1 MVGQGRI
8 ELPTYGL
15 GNRRSVQLSYYP
27 EKTTYSTIFR
37 PPRQVDR
44 TAFFCENEPSMK
56 NIRSFAIVDYVKER
70 RYVSLDELMAR
81 FKVSSATIHRDV
93 AELVQ
98 RDVLQRVRGGVAFVD
113 NSAALL
119 KQGVAA
125 NSFRERA
132 DVNKAAKE
140 KIAQLSLARVAEGD
154 ILFLDSSTTVAAF
167 ADALSKSAFTNLTIV
182 TNSVAAMRFFP
193 KFPPHYV
200 LISLGGSYD
209 PQLNAF
215 LGAATLRE
223 LERLTLTKAFVSCF
237 GVNEKIATTNHEA
250 QAGLIT
256 RVLDRTDHRYL
267 LADRSKFGRT
277 GLHRLAARGF
287 FDEVITDRP
296 V

>member
-1 MVGQGRI
+1 V
-8 ELPTYGL
+8 TY
-15 GNRRSVQLSYYP
+15 
-27 EKTTYSTIFR
+27 
-37 PPRQVDR
+37 
-44 TAFFCENEPSMK
+44 
-56 NIRSFAIVDYVKER
+56 
-70 RYVSLDELMAR
+70 
-81 FKVSSATIHRDV
+81 
-93 AELVQ
+93 
-98 RDVLQRVRGGVAFVD
+98 
-113 NSAALL
+113 
-119 KQGVAA
+119 
-125 NSFRERA
+125 
-132 DVNKAAKE
+132 
-140 KIAQLSLARVAEGD
+140 VAEGD

-167 ADALSKSAFTNLTIV
+167 ADALTKTSFTNLTIV

-256 RVLDRTDHRYL
+256 RVLDRTDRRYL

-277 GLHRLAARGF
+277 GLHKLAARGF
-287 FDEVITDRP
+287 FDAVVSER
-296 V
+296 